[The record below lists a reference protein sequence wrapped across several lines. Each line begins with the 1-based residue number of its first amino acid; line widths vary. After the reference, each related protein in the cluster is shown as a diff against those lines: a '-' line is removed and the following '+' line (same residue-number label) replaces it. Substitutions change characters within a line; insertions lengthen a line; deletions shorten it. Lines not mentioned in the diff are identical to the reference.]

1 MVFGLG
7 KRDFGNKISSLITGI
22 FTRNFDRALLILLE
36 KYLCYSRSYEFQD
49 CWSPQGSATIGSFF
63 VFLLETTYFGHKQ
76 QCNEDLFKNEHMV
89 LVSLAKF
96 KSRTGFSIPY
106 NAEEFMY
113 ECYLSYICWFC
124 LLWENIIISYLVM
137 FHLLP
142 YNDMVCP
149 RIPALQ

>member
-63 VFLLETTYFGHKQ
+63 VFSALKPLILDTSSSATKTFSKMSTWYKCTSQNSRVELGFPFRTILKNSCMSAICRIFVGFVCFGKI
-76 QCNEDLFKNEHMV
+76 
-89 LVSLAKF
+89 LVS
-96 KSRTGFSIPY
+96 
-106 NAEEFMY
+106 
-113 ECYLSYICWFC
+113 
-124 LLWENIIISYLVM
+124 
-137 FHLLP
+137 
-142 YNDMVCP
+142 
-149 RIPALQ
+149 